1 MTLETQANPPP
12 AEPHPDQILLFPA
25 WCSLNGFSDRTGR
38 RIIAS
43 GKGPVVTRVSP
54 KIIGITVANTARWQK
69 SRERA

>member
-1 MTLETQANPPP
+1 MTLETQRTRRGTRSS
-12 AEPHPDQILLFPA
+12 PDQILLFPA
-25 WCSLNGFSDRTGR
+25 WCALNGFSDRTGR

-54 KIIGITVANTARWQK
+54 KIIGITVANNARWQK